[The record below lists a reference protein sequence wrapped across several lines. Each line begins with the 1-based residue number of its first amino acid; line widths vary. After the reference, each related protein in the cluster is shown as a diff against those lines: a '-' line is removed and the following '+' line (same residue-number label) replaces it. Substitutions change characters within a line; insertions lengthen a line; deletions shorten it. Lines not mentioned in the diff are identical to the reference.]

1 MVFITVAAAVA
12 VWGFP
17 RRSVHAYIGST
28 AALSVCVKRNA
39 CAVLAPRK
47 EYSDLLLSVLH
58 CYTSIILLLY
68 YSTVVAP

>member
-1 MVFITVAAAVA
+1 MVFVTVAAAVA

-17 RRSVHAYIGST
+17 RRSAHAYIEST

-39 CAVLAPRK
+39 FAVLAPRK

-58 CYTSIILLLY
+58 YHTSMILLCT
-68 YSTVVAP
+68 SVVAP